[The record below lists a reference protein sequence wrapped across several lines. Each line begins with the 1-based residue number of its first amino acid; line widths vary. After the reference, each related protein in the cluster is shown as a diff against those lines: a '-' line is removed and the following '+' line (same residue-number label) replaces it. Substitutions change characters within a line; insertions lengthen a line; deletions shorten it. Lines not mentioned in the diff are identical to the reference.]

1 MLTDE
6 QVSDVMT
13 YPGLDGW
20 QLARVHALPG
30 AAAVPLRDPGS
41 WNGRVPVPGGAH
53 FIVWQLPPDQSGR
66 NPAGMHATDTVDY
79 VIILS
84 GSVTQL
90 LDSGEEVNLSA
101 GDCLV
106 QGGNAHEWSNR
117 SGQPCVMAVVMVGAA
132 RA

>member
-1 MLTDE
+1 VLADE
-6 QVSDVMT
+6 PVSDVT
-13 YPGLDGW
+13 TVRGLAGW
-20 QLARVHALPG
+20 ELARVHALP
-30 AAAVPLRDPGS
+30 AATAVPLRDPDSKDGYA
-41 WNGRVPVPGGAH
+41 PAPGGSQ
-53 FIVWQLPPDQSGR
+53 FLVWQLPPDEIGR

-79 VIILS
+79 VIVLS

-90 LDSGEEVNLSA
+90 LDSGEHVHLSA

-106 QGGNAHEWSNR
+106 QGGNAHEWSNQ